1 LSSASSDAL
10 FAATP
15 FGDSITAA
23 DIVENLGFF
32 DEWEERYRYIIDL
45 GKQLPAFP
53 PELQTEDRLVRGCQ
67 SQLWLEVGFD
77 AQSGK
82 VLLAA
87 DSDAIIVRG
96 LIGIVFAA
104 LNRKTPAE
112 LRDYDMAGYFASLD
126 LLKHLSPTRGNG
138 LRSMVDR
145 IRQETLRF
153 PSN

>member
-1 LSSASSDAL
+1 MSLASSDPL
-10 FAATP
+10 FQHTP
-15 FGDSITAA
+15 FGDSISAD
-23 DIVENLGFF
+23 DIVENLSFF

-53 PELQTEDRLVRGCQ
+53 TELQTEERLVRGCQ

-77 AQSGK
+77 AGSGK

-104 LNRKTPAE
+104 LNRQTPAAV
-112 LRDYDMAGYFASLD
+112 RDYDMESYFARLD

-138 LRSMVDR
+138 LRSMVER
-145 IRQETLRF
+145 IRQAALQF
-153 PSN
+153 G